1 MMAQS
6 LKEFLLS
13 LDASRGENFVLGL
26 MEDLAAVDITEVCHL
41 AYVTYDDL
49 NWKSVGKAQPSVG
62 RMGHLRLALAKLKPT
77 APEVQAWG
85 TGACGFCDAF

>member
-13 LDASRGENFVLGL
+13 LDSSRGESFVLGL

-41 AYVTYDDL
+41 AYVTYEDL

-62 RMGHLRLALAKLKPT
+62 RMGHLRLALGKCKQKTYGP
-77 APEVQAWG
+77 
-85 TGACGFCDAF
+85 